1 VSDAPGG
8 EATVT
13 ETERWFVGRGLPH
26 FIEDYSASRDVF
38 TRAVPLLALLFVV
51 EVFANAPN
59 SDYPFW
65 KNAIAVASGFALVI
79 VVWAVANAMRHRSLF
94 ARPDRFGK
102 IEVALFILGPG
113 LIALPYG
120 GQWRST
126 IATTAINVVLLA
138 VIYLVTSYGIIPMTR
153 WALWQ
158 TLRQVETVV
167 GLYVRSLPLLLL
179 FVSFL
184 FLTNEVWQVSASLV
198 GPWYW
203 IVLAFFPMMG
213 TLFAVMRLPKEVGL
227 LAEIPSSDNLSKRVR
242 GTPVEGLVAPDGS
255 DVTDQDLALS
265 KRQWGNIGLV
275 VLFSQ
280 GVQVVLVIVMVFAVL
295 VGFGLVVATKPII
308 IGFLGGPPNVLAHVD
323 LWDRHMV
330 LTEELLRISG
340 FLAVFSG
347 FYFTV
352 AVLTED
358 TYREE
363 FLAAVVTEVGRALA
377 VRAVYLRARA
387 NVSGASAVAATT
399 ISPT

>member
-1 VSDAPGG
+1 MSDAPGG

-59 SDYPFW
+59 SSYPFW

-79 VVWAVANAMRHRSLF
+79 VVWAVANALRHRPLF
-94 ARPDRFGK
+94 ARPDRFGP
-102 IEVALFILGPG
+102 IEAALFVLGPG

-126 IATTAINVVLLA
+126 IATTALNLVLLGA
-138 VIYLVTSYGIIPMTR
+138 IYLITSYGIIPMTR
-153 WALWQ
+153 WAVWQ

-203 IVLAFFPMMG
+203 IVLAFFPLMG

-227 LAEIPSSDNLSKRVR
+227 LAEIPSSEGLSKRVL
-242 GTPVEGLVAPDGS
+242 GTPVEGLVAPDGA

-295 VGFGLVVATKPII
+295 VGFGLVVATKPIV
-308 IGFLGGPPNVLAHVD
+308 IGFLGA
-323 LWDRHMV
+323 
-330 LTEELLRISG
+330 
-340 FLAVFSG
+340 
-347 FYFTV
+347 
-352 AVLTED
+352 
-358 TYREE
+358 
-363 FLAAVVTEVGRALA
+363 
-377 VRAVYLRARA
+377 
-387 NVSGASAVAATT
+387 
-399 ISPT
+399 SPTCSRTSTSGTVTWCSPRSCCGSPGSSPCSPASTSLSRF